1 MVTAH
6 NQEDRIRKTSWFAV
20 ASALCILIALIS
32 AGLFALLLVIGV
44 DCGLLVIV
52 SALFFK
58 LALLVGIL
66 SLVVVTIW
74 HKRYKGFL
82 YAIIA
87 IICSLPP
94 LYFIYGIESA
104 AIRRYERKKEWT
116 GLYNLELLGKEL
128 RKYAEAHG
136 GYLPPADQ
144 WCDALIENNPELTKE
159 NFRHPQPEILDGIW
173 NFKGTCQFAFNRNL
187 GGLLM
192 ADLPPDVV
200 LIFEADG
207 EWNLNGTAELL
218 ETRYRERGCIA
229 MLFADQTMAD
239 YWYYM
244 RAVRKFG
251 KSGKTMYHEKPRW
264 EP

>member
-1 MVTAH
+1 MSRC
-6 NQEDRIRKTSWFAV
+6 NQNDIKITSYLAV
-20 ASALCILIALIS
+20 ASAVCAVIAVTS
-32 AGLFALLLVIGV
+32 AVLFALLLAVGADYGV
-44 DCGLLVIV
+44 LVMV

-58 LALLVGIL
+58 FAFWVGIV
-66 SLVVVTIW
+66 SLVAMTIW

-82 YAIIA
+82 YAILA

-104 AIRRYERKKEWT
+104 AVKRYERKKEWT

-136 GYLPPADQ
+136 GYLPVADQ
-144 WCDALIENNPELTKE
+144 WCDSLIENNTELTE
-159 NFRHPQPEILDGIW
+159 DHFRHPQPEILAGMFD
-173 NFKGTCQFAFNRNL
+173 FKGTCQFAFNRNL
-187 GGLLM
+187 SGLPV
-192 ADLPPDVV
+192 ADLPHDVV

-207 EWNLNGTAELL
+207 DWNLNGTGELL
-218 ETRYRERGCIA
+218 KTRYREKGCIA
-229 MLFADQTMAD
+229 VLFADQTIGD

-251 KSGKTMYHEKPRW
+251 KSGKTMYYEKPRW
-264 EP
+264 QP